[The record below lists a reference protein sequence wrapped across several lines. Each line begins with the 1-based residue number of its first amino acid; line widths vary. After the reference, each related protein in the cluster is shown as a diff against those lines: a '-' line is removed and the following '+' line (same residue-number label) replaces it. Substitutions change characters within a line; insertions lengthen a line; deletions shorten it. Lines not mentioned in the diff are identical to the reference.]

1 MPHLL
6 NLFFWLAIAAALLL
20 QATEMA
26 LLSVL
31 PKRRAHGSSAPSK
44 NGCLCPEA
52 LARRLVRLRPRR
64 RWRRTPG
71 MQSGLPPP
79 TFPAGWASPS

>member
-1 MPHLL
+1 MLRLL
-6 NLFFWLAIAAALLL
+6 NLFSLLAIAAALLL
-20 QATEMA
+20 QAAGAA
-26 LLSVL
+26 LLFVL
-31 PKRRAHGSSAPSK
+31 PKRRACDSPLPSPSGK
-44 NGCLCPEA
+44 GCPCPEA

-79 TFPAGWASPS
+79 AFPAG